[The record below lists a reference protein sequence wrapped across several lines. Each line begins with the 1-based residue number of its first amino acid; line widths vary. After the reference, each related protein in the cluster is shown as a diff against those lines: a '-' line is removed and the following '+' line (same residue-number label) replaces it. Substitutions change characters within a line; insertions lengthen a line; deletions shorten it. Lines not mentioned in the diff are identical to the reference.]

1 MNREEAQ
8 QSGASASASAGDS
21 NPAATAGDC
30 VHRCDEQGS
39 GWNLLNAAIF
49 FGLVSNCLLLCA
61 ASALNLPWLPP
72 LQRLADATGVRIALV
87 LVGAMLA
94 MATVLSV
101 LAYVALRWLV
111 PNHGTKSGTTATGR
125 S

>member
-1 MNREEAQ
+1 MNREETQ
-8 QSGASASASAGDS
+8 RSSASAPASIGES

-30 VHRCDEQGS
+30 VHQCDEQGG

-49 FGLVSNCLLLCA
+49 FGLVLNCLLHLA
-61 ASALNLPWLPP
+61 AFVLNLPWLPP
-72 LQRLADATGVRIALV
+72 LQRLADATGVRFAVV

-101 LAYVALRWLV
+101 LAYVALRWLL
-111 PNHGTKSGTTATGR
+111 PNHGTKSGNTATR
-125 S
+125 QS